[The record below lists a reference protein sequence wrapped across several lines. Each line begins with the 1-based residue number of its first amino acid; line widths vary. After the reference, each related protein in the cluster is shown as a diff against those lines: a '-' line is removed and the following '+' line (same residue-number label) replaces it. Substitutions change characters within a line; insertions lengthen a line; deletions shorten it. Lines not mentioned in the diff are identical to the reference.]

1 MRWTV
6 HTERPLYDTPW
17 VRLRSLEVE
26 QPDGTRCDYH
36 VVRLRDL
43 AVTAAVDDAERV
55 LMMWRHR
62 FVTDT
67 WAWELPMGLVED
79 GESPA
84 EAAAR
89 ELEEE
94 TGWRAGSLRPLVHAQ
109 PAAGITDSRHFVFR
123 TDDATR
129 VGEPTERNESDR
141 LEWIP
146 LPKVRALITD
156 GQIVSSA
163 TLVGVMA
170 LLLDLTAGT
179 TGHYLHAHLMSVHTE
194 RRA

>member
-6 HTERPLYDTPW
+6 HGERTLHATPW
-17 VRLRSLEVE
+17 LQVSSLDVE
-26 QPDGTRCDYH
+26 QPDGVRTDYH

-43 AVTAAVDDAERV
+43 AVAAAVDERRRV

-79 GESPA
+79 GESPEA
-84 EAAAR
+84 AAAR

-94 TGWRAGSLRPLVHAQ
+94 TGWRPETVRALISAE

-123 TDDATR
+123 AEGVR
-129 VGEPTERNESDR
+129 RIGGPTERNESDR

-146 LPKVRALITD
+146 LAEVPGLIAR
-156 GQIVSSA
+156 GEIVSSA
-163 TLVGVMA
+163 TLVGVLA
-170 LLLDLTAGT
+170 LLLDLGA
-179 TGHYLHAHLMSVHTE
+179 
-194 RRA
+194 

>member
-6 HTERPLYDTPW
+6 HGEHSLHDTPW
-17 VRLRSLEVE
+17 VRLRSLDVE
-26 QPDGTRCDYH
+26 QPDGIRTDYH

-43 AVTAAVDDAERV
+43 AIAAAVDDQQRV

-79 GESPA
+79 GETPVV
-84 EAAAR
+84 AAAR

-94 TGWRAGSLRPLVHAQ
+94 TGWRPEAMQELIYAQ
-109 PAAGITDSRHFVFR
+109 PAAGITDSQHFVFR
-123 TDDATR
+123 ANGVR
-129 VGEPTERNESDR
+129 RIGEPTERNESDR

-146 LPKVRALITD
+146 LADIPAMIARRE
-156 GQIVSSA
+156 IVSSA
-163 TLVGVMA
+163 TLVGLMA
-170 LLLDLTAGT
+170 LLLDLKA
-179 TGHYLHAHLMSVHTE
+179 
-194 RRA
+194 

>member
-6 HTERPLYDTPW
+6 HGERALYETPW
-17 VRLRSLEVE
+17 VRLRALDVE
-26 QPDGTRCDYH
+26 QPDGTRCEYH
-36 VVRLRDL
+36 VVRLRDV
-43 AVTAAVDDAERV
+43 AVAAAVDREQRV

-79 GESPA
+79 GEEP
-84 EAAAR
+84 AAAAGR

-94 TGWRAGSLRPLVHAQ
+94 TGWRAGSLRPLMCAQ
-109 PAAGITDSRHFVFR
+109 PAAGVTDSRHFVFR

-146 LPKVRALITD
+146 LPEVRAMIERRE
-156 GQIVSSA
+156 IVSSA

-170 LLLDLTAGT
+170 LLLDLGP
-179 TGHYLHAHLMSVHTE
+179 GPGGPGGC
-194 RRA
+194 

>member
-6 HTERPLYDTPW
+6 HGEHTLYDTPW
-17 VRLRSLEVE
+17 VRLRSLDVE
-26 QPDGTRCDYH
+26 QPDGARTDYH

-43 AVTAAVDDAERV
+43 AVAAAVDEHHRV

-79 GESPA
+79 GETPA
-84 EAAAR
+84 DAAAR

-94 TGWRAGSLRPLVHAQ
+94 TGWRPQTVRELIHAQ

-123 TDDATR
+123 ADGAR
-129 VGEPTERNESDR
+129 HVSEPTERNESDR

-146 LPKVRALITD
+146 LSSIRGMI
-156 GQIVSSA
+156 GRREIVSSA

-170 LLLDLTAGT
+170 LLLDLG
-179 TGHYLHAHLMSVHTE
+179 S
-194 RRA
+194 

>member
-6 HTERPLYDTPW
+6 HRERPLYETPW
-17 VRLRSLEVE
+17 VRLRSLDVE

-43 AVTAAVDDAERV
+43 AVTAAVDEEERV

-79 GESPA
+79 GEAPA

-94 TGWRAGSLRPLVHAQ
+94 TGWRAGSLRPLVRAQ

-123 TDDATR
+123 TDDAAW
-129 VGEPTERNESDR
+129 VGDPTERNESDR

-146 LPKVRALITD
+146 LPRVRALITG

-170 LLLDLTAGT
+170 LLLGIEEEATQGLGRPWA
-179 TGHYLHAHLMSVHTE
+179 
-194 RRA
+194 